1 MHYVYTATPPPTVPT
16 TASGPP
22 LTAARP
28 EASHQPLAD
37 DQIAAAM
44 VFDMEELERQLSEA
58 IQMDITTNPPDEE
71 PKEKEIPAIL
81 DNE

>member
-1 MHYVYTATPPPTVPT
+1 
-16 TASGPP
+16 
-22 LTAARP
+22 
-28 EASHQPLAD
+28 
-37 DQIAAAM
+37 M